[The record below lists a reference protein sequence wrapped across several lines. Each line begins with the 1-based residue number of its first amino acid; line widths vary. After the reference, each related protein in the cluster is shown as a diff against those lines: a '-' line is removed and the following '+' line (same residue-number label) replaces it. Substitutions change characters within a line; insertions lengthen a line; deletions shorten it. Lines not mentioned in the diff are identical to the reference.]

1 MRNPQDSRQAFYRFN
16 TRFATRIPGSVKSPC
31 NLGNVKLPWQK
42 SENASDSALP
52 ADAAA
57 GDATD
62 AGAED
67 TVVER
72 VPKGYTPP
80 KAKPTPKRRDREIE
94 RGVIRDPNAA
104 TAAQAGQRRKEL
116 KKSMSKEEWKAYK
129 RKERAESAERNR
141 LERERIDSGD
151 PRYLMARDQGEER
164 TYVRDWVDS
173 KRFFSNFFMPLALVM
188 LLTLFVS
195 TFSPELSNILMIIAW
210 AAIALFLVEGITIG
224 YRVNKATRAK
234 FPGTE
239 KTGFGLGF
247 YAFSRVTQPRKWRTP
262 RARVKLGDTV

>member
-1 MRNPQDSRQAFYRFN
+1 MKF
-16 TRFATRIPGSVKSPC
+16 
-31 NLGNVKLPWQK
+31 PWQK
-42 SENASDSALP
+42 SENASDPAVP
-52 ADAAA
+52 ADA
-57 GDATD
+57 GDVTD
-62 AGAED
+62 AGAD
-67 TVVER
+67 DSAAQR

-116 KKSMSKEEWKAYK
+116 KNSMSKEEWKAYK

-141 LERERIDSGD
+141 IDRERQDSGD
-151 PRYLMARDQGEER
+151 PRYLMPRDQGEER
-164 TYVRDWVDS
+164 AYARDWVDS

-188 LLTLFVS
+188 LVTLFVS
-195 TFSPELSNILMIIAW
+195 TFSPELSNILMFIAW
-210 AAIALFLVEGITIG
+210 GAIFLFLVEGVIIG
-224 YRVNKATRAK
+224 RRVNKATRAK
-234 FPGTE
+234 FPGTD

-262 RARVKLGDTV
+262 RARVELGATV